1 MVEVSKSSRYDWFDL
16 IKKGGSKS
24 IMSYAIATI
33 DPDGEFPRHMHYGT
47 EQLVYILEGEGYVYV
62 NDVAHPAYPGASF
75 FFESGDS
82 HSTVNTGDIPLKEL
96 NISIPAV
103 DEVPAFA
110 EDNAQGVDYSENLR
124 SAVDALRKRISAT
137 LTTPIMIFDADWQTV
152 YRGDNWP
159 RICREECLERLN
171 GDVSGCY
178 CMQRHEE
185 LEADD
190 QSGAEFR
197 CPYGLTVYHYPIRFM
212 QHEIGTVRGGCILE
226 LGQDSA
232 LTGYEE
238 LLPEHAS
245 SPPGVKH
252 QLNHI
257 VRNIVSFCQYVSL
270 RNEAITMQ
278 LELQASEHELM
289 MLNDD
294 LNDTRYSVTE
304 LKINHH
310 FLFNTL
316 NMIARMAIDEP
327 RENIYNAIVDLSEM
341 FRRSMMTDVKF
352 VPLKSEI
359 DYLNLYINMQKMRFR
374 DSLEVSV
381 TADASLDEIIV
392 PFNFLQPLV
401 ENAFKHSLSL
411 ERDENKKLSIDV
423 RKKGNWA
430 EIYVVNNGVVLDD
443 DTIEHINVMLRQHSG
458 HGLSL
463 IHEKLQMAYGNRFVF
478 RFSRNEEDETVVAVK
493 IPTGGQDDQS
503 GDI

>member
-1 MVEVSKSSRYDWFDL
+1 MVEVTKSSRYDWFDL
-16 IKKGGSKS
+16 FKKNGSKS

-33 DPDGEFPRHMHYGT
+33 DPHGEFPRHMHYGT
-47 EQLVYILEGEGYVYV
+47 EQLIYILEGEGYVYV
-62 NDVAHPAYPGASF
+62 NDEPHPAYPGASF
-75 FFESGDS
+75 FCESGDS
-82 HSTVNTGDIPLKEL
+82 HQTVNTGDKPLKEL

-103 DEVPAFA
+103 QEVPAFA
-110 EDNAQGVDYSENLR
+110 EDNAQGIDYAESLR
-124 SAVDALRKRISAT
+124 SAVNALRKRIASD
-137 LTTPIMIFDADWQTV
+137 LTTPIVIFDSDWQTL
-152 YRGDNWP
+152 YMADKWP
-159 RICREECLERLN
+159 RICRERCLKDAH
-171 GDVSGCY
+171 GDVKQCY
-178 CMQRHEE
+178 CMQKHDE
-185 LEADD
+185 LELGKQEA
-190 QSGAEFR
+190 SEFR
-197 CPYGLTVYHYPIRFM
+197 CPYGLTVYHYPITLTGN
-212 QHEIGTVRGGCILE
+212 EIGSVRGGCILE

-245 SPPGVKH
+245 SPPGVRH
-252 QLNHI
+252 QLHHI
-257 VRNIVSFCQYVSL
+257 VRNLVSFCQYVSL

-327 RENIYNAIVDLSEM
+327 RENIYNAIADLAEM
-341 FRRSMMTDVKF
+341 FRRSMKTDVKF
-352 VPLKSEI
+352 VSLKSEI
-359 DYLNLYINMQKMRFR
+359 DYLNLYINMQKLRFR
-374 DSLEVSV
+374 DSLDVSV
-381 TADASLDEIIV
+381 ANDPVLDEIIV

-411 ERDENKKLSIDV
+411 ARDENKKLSIDV
-423 RKKGNWA
+423 LKNGDWA
-430 EIYVVNNGVVLDD
+430 EIYVTNNGVVLDD
-443 DTIEHINVMLRQHSG
+443 DTLDHINVMLRQHSG

-478 RFSRNEEDETVVAVK
+478 RFSRNEEDETVAAIK
-493 IPTGGQDDQS
+493 IPTGGHDA
-503 GDI
+503 